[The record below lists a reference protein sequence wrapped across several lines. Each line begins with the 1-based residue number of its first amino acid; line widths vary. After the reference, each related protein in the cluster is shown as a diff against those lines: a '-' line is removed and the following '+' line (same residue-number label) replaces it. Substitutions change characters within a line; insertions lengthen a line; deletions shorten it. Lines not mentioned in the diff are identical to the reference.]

1 MKYRLFLVQLVAVSF
16 AAAVPAVARAEPS
29 DADRVTARALARDGY
44 EAEKRGQYAIAA
56 DRFGRAEAL
65 VHAPTLLLGLARAET
80 GLGKLV
86 EAQDIYERIIREPL
100 APNAPPPFAKAVEDA
115 KRERAE
121 LVPRI
126 GWITLVVSGAS
137 SAQVS
142 LDDAPVPAAVLNVR
156 RACNPGE
163 HYVKA
168 TAKGFAPAERTF
180 IVSEGSEQTIVLGLD
195 ALPPAAPAPLA
206 VAATPEVPSGGGMS
220 LQTKL
225 GIGALGLGAAGL
237 VTGGAAG
244 IWVLARHSSL
254 SQDCSHGV
262 CGPGESGALG
272 TYRTVANLSTVAF
285 IAGGV
290 GAAAGVVLMLTV
302 PKTQAVT
309 AYVAPLGAGV
319 AGTF

>member
-1 MKYRLFLVQLVAVSF
+1 MKWHFFLVQLVAVSL
-16 AAAVPAVARAEPS
+16 AAAIPAIARAEPS
-29 DADRVTARALARDGY
+29 DADRVTARALAREGY
-44 EAEKRGQYAIAA
+44 EAERRGQYAIAA

-86 EAQDIYERIIREPL
+86 EAQDVYERIIREPL
-100 APNAPPPFAKAVEDA
+100 APNAPPPFEKAVEDA
-115 KRERAE
+115 KRERAD

-126 GWITLVVSGAS
+126 AWITLVVSSAAS
-137 SAQVS
+137 PQVT
-142 LDDAPVPAAVLNVR
+142 LDDALVPVAALNVR

-168 TAKGFAPAERTF
+168 TANGFAPAERTF
-180 IVSEGSEQTIVLGLD
+180 IVAEGSEQTIVLPMD
-195 ALPPAAPAPLA
+195 ALPPAAPPPAAP
-206 VAATPEVPSGGGMS
+206 VAAPERPSGTEMP

-225 GIGALGLGAAGL
+225 GIGALGVGAAGL
-237 VTGGAAG
+237 ITGGAAG

-254 SQDCSHGV
+254 SRDCSGGV
-262 CGPGESGALG
+262 CGPNESSALG

-290 GAAAGVVLMLTV
+290 GAAAGVVMVLTA
-302 PKTQAVT
+302 PKAQPVT
-309 AYVAPLGAGV
+309 AYVSPFGAGV
-319 AGTF
+319 AGSF